1 MALSGVRGTAAAV
14 RVVAA
19 DRGGVAVRSMVC
31 IGVPLV
37 VGLMVGEPQAGA
49 AASFG
54 GLAGLY
60 VAQAPYRYRAR
71 VVAAVG
77 GGLALAVLVGGL
89 AASDGPAA
97 ALVAGAFAGVA
108 SFVCQAAE
116 LPPPREL
123 MLVMAVLVAADLPGT
138 VREVLGR
145 AGLAAAGGMF
155 AWVVTMT
162 PALSGAG
169 REPERRA
176 AAGTFGAVAALLE
189 AVGTREEP
197 VARRA
202 AITAV
207 GRARAAVAQGG
218 LPADHELV
226 QVVMAAEALLEA
238 ALHVDVEAATPLDPG
253 WARAV
258 RDLLPAVSGGPV
270 PEPAPPAA
278 HGAGTDV
285 LERALRDAWVRLRG
299 AGPGPP
305 HPAPPEQPVVRTQL
319 RSGLRRHSVV
329 LPAAARI
336 GLAVAVGVGLGH
348 ALGLGHAYWVALTAA
363 AVLQGSN
370 LAVTRRRVVHRVAG
384 TVVGVG
390 LAFAVLGWG
399 PPLWVVVLAAV
410 VFQGLVELTIA
421 THYGLAVVAI
431 TVLALTLFHIATPA
445 ENVGTAVGARLLDT
459 GLGVTVALLLRL
471 LLWPR
476 ATSARLPRVQARTVS
491 AVRRVLAAAWGSDRT
506 ALTDERRRL
515 QAELGTL
522 RAVHADASADS
533 GSSSRSVDVRWP
545 VSVALEELAVL
556 ALSWPPHRTPPTTAE
571 AAAFLPYLDGLA
583 EAVAT
588 GRAPGVDVPELARL
602 PRTSAAVAALAVAV
616 QDAGRA

>member
-1 MALSGVRGTAAAV
+1 MRALR
-14 RVVAA
+14 
-19 DRGGVAVRSMVC
+19 
-31 IGVPLV
+31 
-37 VGLMVGEPQAGA
+37 
-49 AASFG
+49 
-54 GLAGLY
+54 
-60 VAQAPYRYRAR
+60 
-71 VVAAVG
+71 
-77 GGLALAVLVGGL
+77 
-89 AASDGPAA
+89 
-97 ALVAGAFAGVA
+97 
-108 SFVCQAAE
+108 
-116 LPPPREL
+116 
-123 MLVMAVLVAADLPGT
+123 
-138 VREVLGR
+138 
-145 AGLAAAGGMF
+145 
-155 AWVVTMT
+155 
-162 PALSGAG
+162 
-169 REPERRA
+169 
-176 AAGTFGAVAALLE
+176 
-189 AVGTREEP
+189 
-197 VARRA
+197 
-202 AITAV
+202 
-207 GRARAAVAQGG
+207 
-218 LPADHELV
+218 
-226 QVVMAAEALLEA
+226 
-238 ALHVDVEAATPLDPG
+238 
-253 WARAV
+253 
-258 RDLLPAVSGGPV
+258 PAVSGEPV

-278 HGAGTDV
+278 DRAGTDV

-299 AGPGPP
+299 ADPGP

-329 LPAAARI
+329 LPAAARV
-336 GLAVAVGVGLGH
+336 GVAVAVGVGLGR

-431 TVLALTLFHIATPA
+431 TVLALTLFHIATPT

-491 AVRRVLAAAWGSDRT
+491 AVRRVLAAAWGSDRP
-506 ALTDERRRL
+506 AFTDERRRL

-533 GSSSRSVDVRWP
+533 GSSRSVDVRWP

-556 ALSWPPHRTPPTTAE
+556 ALSWPPHRTAPTTAE

-583 EAVAT
+583 QAVAT
-588 GRAPGVDVPELARL
+588 GRAPGVDVPVLARL